1 MLFKEVC
8 GERVSALGLGCMRF
22 PVFDGDD
29 ARIDEEKAAAIVRR
43 AMEAGVNYYDT
54 AWPYHKG
61 QSEPVMGRILSAY
74 PRESFYLASKFPGFS
89 KENFARK
96 EEIFS
101 EQLRRCGVEYFDFYL
116 FHNVSDSSIEQY
128 LDPRYGLIDFLRAQ
142 KAAGRIR
149 HLGFSTHGRLETVE
163 RFLEALPEAEFCQIQ
178 LNYMDWSFQRAADK
192 VALLRARGIPV
203 WVMEPVRGG
212 RLAALDT
219 DFESQLHALRPDESI
234 PAWAFRFLQ
243 GIEGLGVVLSGMSN
257 EEQLMDN
264 IKTMSEEKP
273 LSDTE
278 RETLLTVAGE
288 LIRRTAVP
296 CTGCRYCL
304 EKCPQ
309 GLDIPT
315 LLAHY
320 NAQLGRG
327 ESAAAHI
334 AALPE
339 DKRPAACRACHSCE
353 KVCPQG
359 IKIASTLERFSHL
372 LHG

>member
-1 MLFKEVC
+1 MVFKEVC

-29 ARIDEEKAAAIVRR
+29 ARIDEKNAAEIVRR

-61 QSEPVMGRILSAY
+61 QSEPVMGHILSSY

-89 KENFARK
+89 AENFRKK
-96 EEIFS
+96 EEIFQ
-101 EQLRRCGVEYFDFYL
+101 EQLKRCGVEYFDFYL

-128 LDPRYGLIDFLRAQ
+128 LDPQYGLVDFLRAQ

-149 HLGFSTHGRLETVE
+149 HLGFSTHGSLETVK
-163 RFLEALPEAEFCQIQ
+163 RFLAAFPEAEFCQIQ

-192 VALLRARGIPV
+192 VALLRERGIPV

-212 RLAALDT
+212 RLASLD
-219 DFESQLHALRPDESI
+219 EELAARLRALRPEESI

-243 GIEGLGVVLSGMSN
+243 GIDGLGVVLSGMSN
-257 EEQLMDN
+257 LEQVEDN
-264 IKTMSEEKP
+264 IKTMAEEKP
-273 LSDTE
+273 LSDEE
-278 RETLLTVAGE
+278 REALLAVAQE

-296 CTGCRYCL
+296 CTACRYCV

-309 GLDIPT
+309 GLDIPA
-315 LLAHY
+315 LLALY

-327 ESAAAHI
+327 EGAAETI

-339 DKRPAACRACHSCE
+339 DKRPAACRGCHSCE
-353 KVCPQG
+353 KICPQG
-359 IKIASTLERFSHL
+359 IKIASALSQFSHL